1 MKSKCREWSN
11 SSRRKEYW
19 GSRKSVMNLQDIRRN
34 LGYRIT
40 SPIVGILS
48 KSGITPNTLTLTNLV
63 LNIVAAYVIAT
74 GHFLLGG
81 VLILGSGLFDLLDG
95 ALARFTKQTTK
106 FGAVLDSTVDRISEA
121 ATLCGLLIWYVPQEG
136 ATLEIALILAVLI
149 GSFLVSYIR
158 ARAEGL
164 GWQCQV
170 GLFTRAE
177 RVIVLAIG
185 LLVNQIFVHSVFVA
199 LCVLAVFVFITVI
212 QRLVYLWKQA
222 RIEGD

>member
-1 MKSKCREWSN
+1 
-11 SSRRKEYW
+11 
-19 GSRKSVMNLQDIRRN
+19 MNLIDIRRN
-34 LGYRIT
+34 LAYRIT
-40 SPIVGILS
+40 NPIVGILS
-48 KSGITPNTLTLTNLV
+48 KSGITPNALTFINLA
-63 LNIVAAYVIAT
+63 LSIVAAYIIAT
-74 GHFLLGG
+74 NHLILGG
-81 VLILGSGLFDLLDG
+81 VLVLVSGLFDLLDG

-106 FGAVLDSTVDRISEA
+106 FGGILDSTVDRISEA

-136 ATLEIALILAVLI
+136 ASLKIVLIFVVLI

-185 LLVNQIFVHSVFVA
+185 LLINQIFIHSIFVA
-199 LCVLAVFVFITVI
+199 LCVLVVFVFITVV

-222 RIEGD
+222 KIEGD

>member
-1 MKSKCREWSN
+1 
-11 SSRRKEYW
+11 
-19 GSRKSVMNLQDIRRN
+19 MNLIDIRRN
-34 LGYRIT
+34 LAYRIT
-40 SPIVGILS
+40 NPIVMILS
-48 KSGITPNTLTLTNLV
+48 KSGITPNALTFVNLA
-63 LNIVAAYVIAT
+63 LNVVAAYVIAT

-81 VLILGSGLFDLLDG
+81 VLVLVSGLFDLLDG

-106 FGAVLDSTVDRISEA
+106 FGAILDSTVDRISEA
-121 ATLCGLLIWYVPQEG
+121 AILLGLLIWYLG
-136 ATLEIALILAVLI
+136 RGGRLEIVLIFAVLI

-185 LLVNQIFVHSVFVA
+185 LLINQIFIA
-199 LCVLAVFVFITVI
+199 LCVLVVFVFITVA
-212 QRLVYLWKQA
+212 QRLVYLWKQGK
-222 RIEGD
+222 IKGD

>member
-1 MKSKCREWSN
+1 
-11 SSRRKEYW
+11 
-19 GSRKSVMNLQDIRRN
+19 MNLPDIRRN
-34 LGYRIT
+34 LAYRIT
-40 SPIVGILS
+40 SPLVRILS
-48 KSGITPNTLTLTNLV
+48 KSGIAPNTLTLTNLA

-81 VLILGSGLFDLLDG
+81 VLVLVSGLFDLLDG

-136 ATLEIALILAVLI
+136 TTLEIILVLAVLI

-158 ARAEGL
+158 ARAEGV

-177 RVIVLAIG
+177 RVIVLAVG
-185 LLVNQIFVHSVFVA
+185 LLINRILIHGVFVA
-199 LCVLAVFVFITVI
+199 LCVLAVFVFITVV
-212 QRLVYLWKQA
+212 QRLIYLWKQA
-222 RIEGD
+222 RIEGG

>member
-1 MKSKCREWSN
+1 
-11 SSRRKEYW
+11 
-19 GSRKSVMNLQDIRRN
+19 MNLIDIRRN
-34 LGYRIT
+34 LAYRIT
-40 SPIVGILS
+40 NPIVGILS
-48 KSGITPNTLTLTNLV
+48 KSGITPNALTFANLA

-81 VLILGSGLFDLLDG
+81 GLVLVSGLFDLLDG

-106 FGAVLDSTVDRISEA
+106 FGAILDSTVDRISEA

-136 ATLEIALILAVLI
+136 ASLKIALIFAVLI
-149 GSFLVSYIR
+149 GSFLVSYVR

-185 LLVNQIFVHSVFVA
+185 LLINQIFIA
-199 LCVLAVFVFITVI
+199 LCVVVVFVFITVV
-212 QRLVYLWKQA
+212 QRLVYLWKQGK
-222 RIEGD
+222 IKGD

>member
-1 MKSKCREWSN
+1 
-11 SSRRKEYW
+11 
-19 GSRKSVMNLQDIRRN
+19 MNLQDIRQN
-34 LGYRIT
+34 LAYRIT
-40 SPIVGILS
+40 SPIVRILS
-48 KSGITPNTLTLTNLV
+48 KSGITPNILTLMNLA
-63 LNIVAAYVIAT
+63 LNIVAAYVIAS

-81 VLILGSGLFDLLDG
+81 VLILVSGLCDLLDG
-95 ALARFTKQTTK
+95 ALARFNKQTTK

-121 ATLCGLLIWYVPQEG
+121 ATLCGLLIWYISQGE
-136 ATLEIALILAVLI
+136 ATLEIVLVLAVLI

-177 RVIVLAIG
+177 RVIVLGIS
-185 LLVNQIFVHSVFVA
+185 LLVNRIFVHSVFVA
-199 LCVLAVFVFITVI
+199 LCVLAVFVFITVV

-222 RIEGD
+222 RIEGK

>member
-1 MKSKCREWSN
+1 
-11 SSRRKEYW
+11 
-19 GSRKSVMNLQDIRRN
+19 MNLIDIRRN
-34 LGYRIT
+34 LAYRIT
-40 SPIVGILS
+40 DPIVRILS
-48 KSGITPNTLTLTNLV
+48 KSGITPNALTFINLA

-81 VLILGSGLFDLLDG
+81 VLVLVAGLFDLLDG
-95 ALARFTKQTTK
+95 ALARFTKQTTR
-106 FGAVLDSTVDRISEA
+106 FGAILDSVADRISEA
-121 ATLCGLLIWYVPQEG
+121 AILCGLLIWYIPQEE
-136 ATLEIALILAVLI
+136 ASLEIVLIFVVLI

-185 LLVNQIFVHSVFVA
+185 LLINQIFIA
-199 LCVLAVFVFITVI
+199 LCVLVIFVFITVV
-212 QRLVYLWKQA
+212 QRLVYLWKQ
-222 RIEGD
+222 EKFKGD

>member
-1 MKSKCREWSN
+1 MS
-11 SSRRKEYW
+11 
-19 GSRKSVMNLQDIRRN
+19 LQDIRRI
-34 LGYRIT
+34 LAYRIT

-48 KSGITPNTLTLTNLV
+48 KSGITPNMLTLMNLA
-63 LNIVAAYVIAT
+63 LNIVAAYVIVT

-81 VLILGSGLFDLLDG
+81 VLILVSGLFDLLDG

-106 FGAVLDSTVDRISEA
+106 FGAVLDSTADRISEA
-121 ATLCGLLIWYVPQEG
+121 ATLCGLLIWYIPQGE
-136 ATLEIALILAVLI
+136 ATLEIVLVLCVLI

-177 RVIVLAIG
+177 RVIVLAVG
-185 LLVNQIFVHSVFVA
+185 LLVNRIFVHSVFVA
-199 LCVLAVFVFITVI
+199 LCVLAVFVFVTVV
-212 QRLVYLWKQA
+212 QRLAHLWKQA
-222 RIEGD
+222 RIEGK